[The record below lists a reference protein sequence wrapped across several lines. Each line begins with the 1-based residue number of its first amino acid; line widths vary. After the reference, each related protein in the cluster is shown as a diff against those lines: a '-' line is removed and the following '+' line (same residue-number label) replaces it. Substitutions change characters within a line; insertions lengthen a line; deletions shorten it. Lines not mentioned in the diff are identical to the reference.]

1 MADPVLLS
9 CSRAVPFPAEPAF
22 EGVLP
27 VPLDVLFN
35 RRYGPI
41 PRIRGVEGQSGTW
54 GEVGQTR
61 TVLLAGGGS
70 MREELTQVERPR
82 VFGYTL
88 TDVTG
93 PMKPLVSHVHGRWSF
108 DPVGTSTRITWQ
120 WALYPASAV
129 GRLAMPVFGR
139 LWRGYARQ
147 TLARIE
153 ELLRRSAA

>member
-1 MADPVLLS
+1 MSDPVVLS
-9 CSRAVPFPAEPAF
+9 CSRSYPATSEELF
-22 EGVLP
+22 DRVLHQ
-27 VPLDVLFN
+27 PLDVLFN

-82 VFGYTL
+82 AFGYTI

-93 PMKPLVSHVHGRWSF
+93 PMKPLVARVEGVWTF
-108 DPVGTSTRITWQ
+108 DPVGT
-120 WALYPASAV
+120 
-129 GRLAMPVFGR
+129 
-139 LWRGYARQ
+139 
-147 TLARIE
+147 
-153 ELLRRSAA
+153 